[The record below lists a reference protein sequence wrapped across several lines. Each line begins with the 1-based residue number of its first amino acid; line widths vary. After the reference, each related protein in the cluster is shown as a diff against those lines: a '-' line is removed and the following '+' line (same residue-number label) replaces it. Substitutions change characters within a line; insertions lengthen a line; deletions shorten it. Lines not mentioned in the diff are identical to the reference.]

1 MESKMD
7 YGISQKNLKDRLDEE
22 TGRLKR
28 SKQKLGAASMMDFAS
43 NLLSLAG
50 YNKGA
55 RISLATNSVEAY
67 QAAYE
72 KVRERYNAALRDYKA
87 TIADTNL
94 RHKLGQ
100 NAIGGNAPL
109 KPVGFMTASSRP
121 LPMSRSIKNS
131 NKSNNDNR
139 LNYNL

>member
-1 MESKMD
+1 MDGKMD
-7 YGISQKNLKDRLDEE
+7 YGISQKDLKDRLDEE

-28 SKQKLGAASMMDFAS
+28 SKQQLGAASMMDFAS
-43 NLLSLAG
+43 NLLSLVG

-55 RISLATNSVEAY
+55 RISLATNSVAAY

-72 KVRERYNAALRDYKA
+72 KARERYNAALRDYKA

-100 NAIGGNAPL
+100 NAITGDAPL

-121 LPMSRSIKNS
+121 LHVRQSEKY
-131 NKSNNDNR
+131 SNNDNR

>member
-1 MESKMD
+1 MDSKMD
-7 YGISQKNLKDRLDEE
+7 YGISQKDLKDRLDEE

-28 SKQKLGAASMMDFAS
+28 SKQQLAAASIMDFAS

-50 YNKGA
+50 YNRGA
-55 RISLATNSVEAY
+55 RISLATNNTAAH

-72 KVRERYNAALRDYKA
+72 KARERYNAALRDYKA

-94 RHKLGQ
+94 RHKVGQ
-100 NAIGGNAPL
+100 NTITGNAPL
-109 KPVGFMTASSRP
+109 KPVGFMETSSRTFHVRP
-121 LPMSRSIKNS
+121 SEKN
-131 NKSNNDNR
+131 SNNDNR

>member
-7 YGISQKNLKDRLDEE
+7 YGISQKDLKDRLDEE

-28 SKQKLGAASMMDFAS
+28 SKQQLGAASMMDFAS

-55 RISLATNSVEAY
+55 RISLATNNVPAY

-72 KVRERYNAALRDYKA
+72 KACEKYNAALRDYKA

-94 RHKLGQ
+94 RHKVGQ
-100 NAIGGNAPL
+100 NAITGNAPL
-109 KPVGFMTASSRP
+109 KPVGFMETSSRTFHVRP
-121 LPMSRSIKNS
+121 TEKN
-131 NKSNNDNR
+131 SNNDNR

>member
-1 MESKMD
+1 MDSKMD
-7 YGISQKNLKDRLDEE
+7 YGMSQKDLKDRLDEE

-28 SKQKLGAASMMDFAS
+28 SKQQLAAASIMDFAS

-50 YNKGA
+50 YNRGA
-55 RISLATNSVEAY
+55 RISLATNNTAAH

-72 KVRERYNAALRDYKA
+72 KARERYNAALRDYKA

-94 RHKLGQ
+94 RHKVGQ
-100 NAIGGNAPL
+100 NAITGNAPL
-109 KPVGFMTASSRP
+109 KPVGFMETSSRTFHVRP
-121 LPMSRSIKNS
+121 SEKN
-131 NKSNNDNR
+131 SNNDNR